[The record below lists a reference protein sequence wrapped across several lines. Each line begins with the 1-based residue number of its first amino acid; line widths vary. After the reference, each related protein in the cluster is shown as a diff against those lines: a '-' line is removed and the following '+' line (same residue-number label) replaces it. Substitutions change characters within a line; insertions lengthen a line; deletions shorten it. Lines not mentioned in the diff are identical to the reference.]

1 MRRYFSGAA
10 TLERRPMRS
19 LRSPT
24 AARTTRARAAYGE
37 AEEFRAW
44 RPPSQIRRLSA
55 PSARS
60 HGRQTPSCAAALSV
74 VNRASA
80 VPGRV

>member
-44 RPPSQIRRLSA
+44 RPRL
-55 PSARS
+55 RS
-60 HGRQTPSCAAALSV
+60 GAYPRPPRALTDDKPPAAQL
-74 VNRASA
+74 R
-80 VPGRV
+80 